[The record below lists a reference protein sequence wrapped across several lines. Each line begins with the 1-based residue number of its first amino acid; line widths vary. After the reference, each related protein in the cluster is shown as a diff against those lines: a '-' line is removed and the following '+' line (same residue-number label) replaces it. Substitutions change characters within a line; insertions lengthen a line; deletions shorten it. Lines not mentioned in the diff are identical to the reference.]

1 MAMTT
6 AFQAGPRLIRRVAGR
21 LDADNVER
29 APLTTR
35 KPRRGARRGAR
46 NRIRPVEFNFV
57 DSRG

>member
-29 APLTTR
+29 APL
-35 KPRRGARRGAR
+35 
-46 NRIRPVEFNFV
+46 
-57 DSRG
+57 